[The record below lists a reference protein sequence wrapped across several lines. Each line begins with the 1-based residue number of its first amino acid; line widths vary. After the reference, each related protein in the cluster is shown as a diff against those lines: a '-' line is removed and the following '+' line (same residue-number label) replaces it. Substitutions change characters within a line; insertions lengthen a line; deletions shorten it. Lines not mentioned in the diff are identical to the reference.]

1 MFLRELL
8 EARPTTAAIMF
19 GRFNPPHFG
28 HVDAWRV
35 AANFPVWYIGTNQST
50 QGPKDPLPF
59 EIKIEAM
66 NALYP
71 EIEGHLVAE
80 QNWFTL
86 AVKVFKE
93 LGGNITLKIVTD
105 PEDKDIYVPMIQK
118 QNGLEG
124 PHGYYKFQNIEWERA
139 ERKSEASL
147 VRKAVKENNPADFKK
162 YSGTDPNMP
171 IAGRPYFELV
181 RKYML
186 PYMQAEEQEL
196 KRKQERDRIK
206 AEKEKA
212 KAEKEKAKA
221 EKKNKEQNAL
231 SEFSR
236 SGRDP
241 WDDDGGED
249 AYKYPKP
256 KHYERSIDF
265 FGQFEADHFDD
276 EKFDK
281 ETGVFKGYW
290 DDEEGRVQIAY
301 FKFDDADQTGSDD
314 PGMGWYYE
322 PQTEGVAEDAEPM
335 DREFSL
341 VKKLGR
347 LGQRIVQNPKLWDK
361 YEKEH
366 NSNNPDWIIS
376 LIMDGT
382 GATFNEVVHLNDV
395 FGEIGGGLGRIIDFA
410 WAVKEGTWEE
420 DFMDPYRQHR
430 SQNSKDEM
438 GEMYKSHNRL
448 SKHLK
453 QGQSPTIGVE
463 KSAMKSAAQYVRNR

>member
-8 EARPTTAAIMF
+8 EAKPTTAAIMF

-66 NALYP
+66 NTLYP

-221 EKKNKEQNAL
+221 EKKNKEQTN
-231 SEFSR
+231 
-236 SGRDP
+236 D
-241 WDDDGGED
+241 
-249 AYKYPKP
+249 
-256 KHYERSIDF
+256 
-265 FGQFEADHFDD
+265 
-276 EKFDK
+276 
-281 ETGVFKGYW
+281 
-290 DDEEGRVQIAY
+290 
-301 FKFDDADQTGSDD
+301 
-314 PGMGWYYE
+314 M
-322 PQTEGVAEDAEPM
+322 AEDAEPM

-366 NSNNPDWIIS
+366 NSDNPDWIIS

-448 SKHLK
+448 SRHLK